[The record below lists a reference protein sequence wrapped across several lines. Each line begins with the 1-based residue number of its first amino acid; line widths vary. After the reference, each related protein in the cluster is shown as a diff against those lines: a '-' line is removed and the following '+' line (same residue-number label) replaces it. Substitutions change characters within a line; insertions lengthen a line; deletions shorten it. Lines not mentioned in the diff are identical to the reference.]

1 MPAAGSQTA
10 DVTLVGPHVDD
21 VRVALDALEQLVPVA
36 VENFGLDKLISVT
49 LELTV
54 LEIRSQWLCRL
65 LKPKKTNSNWPAPEA
80 RVS

>member
-36 VENFGLDKLISVT
+36 VENFS
-49 LELTV
+49 LEKFYSY
-54 LEIRSQWLCRL
+54 IREWAMYALSTS
-65 LKPKKTNSNWPAPEA
+65 KT
-80 RVS
+80 